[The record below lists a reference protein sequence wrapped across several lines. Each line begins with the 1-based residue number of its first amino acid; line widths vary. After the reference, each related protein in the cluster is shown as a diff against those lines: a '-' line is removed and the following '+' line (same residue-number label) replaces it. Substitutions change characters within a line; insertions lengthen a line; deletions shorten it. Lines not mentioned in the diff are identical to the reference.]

1 MNSDQSAAYTFEV
14 PAEQFVAVKAEN
26 NQNLW
31 IGIFS
36 GCSGKGGGIGF
47 VHPVGGSF
55 SKK

>member
-1 MNSDQSAAYTFEV
+1 
-14 PAEQFVAVKAEN
+14 VKAEN

-36 GCSGKGGGIGF
+36 GSSGKGGGIGF